1 MDNWKDCLLGEDAK
15 ILDAARVI
23 DSTFAKIAIIV
34 NKENVLLGC
43 VTDYDVRKAV
53 LRGISMSE
61 TSVNEIMSKQ
71 PKTALEGLSD
81 TIIHKMFLYRNV
93 RQLPIVN
100 RDNIV
105 CGLKTLWEYETRNI
119 KRANPVVL
127 MAGGLGTRLR
137 PLTDNCPKPLLKIGG
152 KPILEII
159 LENFIQQGFYNFYIS
174 VNYKAE
180 MIEKY
185 FGDGSNYS
193 VSINYLKENKRLG
206 TAGALSL
213 LPESLKEAVIV
224 MNGDLL
230 TKVDFNQLLDYHIYR
245 NADATMCVRE
255 YSYQVP
261 YGVIDIDN
269 LEIKMLREKPSYTF
283 FVNAGMYVL
292 QPDIIKEIPH
302 DTFFDMTD
310 LFNLNIQK
318 KKRNLAFPIREY
330 WIDVGRMEDFERAS
344 EEFF

>member
-1 MDNWKDCLLGEDAK
+1 MDNWKKCLLDKDAK
-15 ILDAARVI
+15 IMDAAKVI
-23 DSTFAKIAIIV
+23 DATFAKIALV
-34 NKENVLLGC
+34 VDKDNVLLGC

-61 TSVNEIMSKQ
+61 GDVNEIMSKQ

-81 TIIHKMFLYRNV
+81 TIIHQMLLDKNV
-93 RQLPIVN
+93 RQLPIVDKN
-100 RDNIV
+100 NIV
-105 CGLKTLWEYETRNI
+105 CGLKTLWEYETRNA
-119 KRANPVVL
+119 KRKNPVVL

-152 KPILEII
+152 RPILEII
-159 LENFIQQGFYNFYIS
+159 LENFIQQGFCNFYIS

-180 MIEKY
+180 MIENY
-185 FGDGSNYS
+185 FGDGSNYG
-193 VSINYLKENKRLG
+193 VSINYLRENKRLG

-213 LPESLKEAVIV
+213 LPCIEDAVIV

-245 NADATMCVRE
+245 HADATMCVRE

-269 LEIKMLREKPSYTF
+269 LEIKMLREKPSYTS

-292 QPDIIKEIPH
+292 QPEIIKDIPH

-310 LFNLNIQK
+310 LFNLNIK
-318 KKRNLAFPIREY
+318 KNKRNLAFPIREY

-344 EEFF
+344 AEFF

>member
-1 MDNWKDCLLGEDAK
+1 MDNWKTCLLNEDAR
-15 ILDAARVI
+15 ILEAARVI
-23 DSTFAKIAIIV
+23 DSTFAKIALIV
-34 NKENVLLGC
+34 NKDNVLLGC

-61 TSVNEIMSKQ
+61 GSVNEIMSRH
-71 PKTALEGLSD
+71 PKKALDGLSD
-81 TIIHKMFLYRNV
+81 TIIHQMMLDQNV
-93 RQLPIVN
+93 RQLPIVDK
-100 RDNIV
+100 DNIV
-105 CGLKTLWEYETRNI
+105 CGLKALWEYETRNI
-119 KRANPVVL
+119 KHANPVVL

-159 LENFIQQGFYNFYIS
+159 LESFIQQGFYNFYIS
-174 VNYKAE
+174 VNYRAE

-185 FGDGSNYS
+185 FGDGSNYG
-193 VSINYLKENKRLG
+193 VSINYLRENKRLG

-213 LPESLKEAVIV
+213 LPENLREAVVV

-230 TKVDFNQLLDYHIYR
+230 TKVNFNQLLDYHTYR
-245 NADATMCVRE
+245 HSDATMCVRE

-269 LEIKMLREKPSYTF
+269 WEIKMLREKPSYTS

-292 QPDIIKEIPH
+292 QPEIIKSIPH

-310 LFNLNIQK
+310 LFNRNIQQN
-318 KKRNLAFPIREY
+318 KRNLAFPIREY

-344 EEFF
+344 AEFF

>member
-269 LEIKMLREKPSYTF
+269 LEIKMLREKPSYTS

>member
-34 NKENVLLGC
+34 DKENVLLGC

-53 LRGISMSE
+53 LRGISMSD

-71 PKTALEGLSD
+71 PKTALEGISD
-81 TIIHKMFLYRNV
+81 TIIHQMFLCRNV

-105 CGLKTLWEYETRNI
+105 CGLKTLWEYENRNV

-213 LPESLKEAVIV
+213 LPEALKEAVIV

-269 LEIKMLREKPSYTF
+269 FEIKMLREKPSYTS

>member
-1 MDNWKDCLLGEDAK
+1 MDNWKLCLLGKDAK
-15 ILDAARVI
+15 IVDAAKVI
-23 DSTFAKIAIIV
+23 DATFAKIALV
-34 NKENVLLGC
+34 VDTDNVLLGC

-61 TSVNEIMSKQ
+61 GDVNEIMSKQ

-81 TIIHKMFLYRNV
+81 TILHQMLLDKNV
-93 RQLPIVN
+93 RQLPIVDKN
-100 RDNIV
+100 NIV
-105 CGLKTLWEYETRNI
+105 CGLKTLWEYETCNA
-119 KRANPVVL
+119 KRKNPVVL

-137 PLTDNCPKPLLKIGG
+137 PLTDDCPKPLLKIGG
-152 KPILEII
+152 RPILEII
-159 LENFIQQGFYNFYIS
+159 LENFIQQGFCNFYIS

-180 MIEKY
+180 MIENH
-185 FGDGSNYS
+185 FGDGSNYG
-193 VSINYLKENKRLG
+193 VSINYLRENKRLG
-206 TAGALSL
+206 TAGAVSL
-213 LPESLKEAVIV
+213 LPECIEDAVIV

-245 NADATMCVRE
+245 HSDATMCVRE

-269 LEIKMLREKPSYTF
+269 LEIKMLREKPSYTS

-292 QPDIIKEIPH
+292 QPEIIKDIPH

-310 LFNLNIQK
+310 LFNLNIK
-318 KKRNLAFPIREY
+318 KNKRNLAFPIREY

-344 EEFF
+344 AEFF